1 MGHQDHR
8 AAAPSKVNC
17 VVITVSDTRTAETDT
32 SGRLIQKLLGER
44 QHTVMRYH
52 LIKDEPSQIQEQI
65 LKAPP
70 DTQAIIISGGTGL
83 SKRDSTHEAVSV
95 LLEKQIE
102 GFGEL
107 FRALSYHEI
116 GSAAM
121 LSRTTAGIYQ
131 GKVIFSLPGSE
142 AAVRLAMEK
151 LILPELGHLIFELT
165 R

>member
-1 MGHQDHR
+1 MGHQEHR
-8 AAAPSKVNC
+8 AAAPSKVSC
-17 VVITVSDTRTAETDT
+17 VVITVSDTRTPETDM
-32 SGRLIQKLLGER
+32 SGQLIQRLLIEH
-44 QHTVMRYH
+44 QHAVLGHH

-65 LKAPP
+65 RKAPP
-70 DTQAIIISGGTGL
+70 GTQAIIITGGTGL
-83 SKRDSTHEAVSV
+83 SKRDSTYEAVTGI
-95 LLEKQIE
+95 LEKQIE

-107 FRALSYHEI
+107 FRALGYQEI

-121 LSRTTAGIYQ
+121 LSRATAGIYQ

-151 LILPELGHLIFELT
+151 LILPELGHLIYELN